1 MAPILVLAL
10 AEGRVGRCSQASVEV
25 RRLGMQSFG
34 LKLARLRLILSV
46 KCQGAGLRVACL
58 RDVPKGSK
66 QVSSRFQ

>member
-1 MAPILVLAL
+1 MK
-10 AEGRVGRCSQASVEV
+10 
-25 RRLGMQSFG
+25 SFG